1 MTGNVLETVTRQ
13 ICADPASGQSLL
25 LFALLS
31 TLNVEKTG
39 HMYMLAK
46 LKELSPE
53 NRQLAYGLM
62 EMMANNQIHNESWN
76 QSITTIQAA
85 MQA

>member
-1 MTGNVLETVTRQ
+1 MSNDVLEQVTS
-13 ICADPASGQSLL
+13 IIEADSRSGQSLL
-25 LFALLS
+25 LFALVS

-46 LKELSPE
+46 LKEFTPE

-62 EMMANNQIHNESWN
+62 ELMADNRIHDDAW
-76 QSITTIQAA
+76 QQAMA
-85 MQA
+85 RMEQAVRG